1 MIDVPICFKKSKSL
15 KYKNFELPFLKFI
28 NLLMR
33 QGKKEQITTYT
44 LQTLFTF
51 FNFLKFNKASTMF
64 TTTN

>member
-33 QGKKEQITTYT
+33 QGKKEQITTYC

-51 FNFLKFNKASTMF
+51 FNFLKFNK
-64 TTTN
+64 TTSMHTATN